1 YAKPENWPQNMNL
14 MFTFRGIPCIY
25 YGSEV
30 AFMSGAPI
38 DPANTRTSLDKS
50 GRAYFGDYI
59 EGDVTATDFGEY
71 TATSGKVV
79 DTLNH
84 PLAQHVIRLNKIRRA
99 IPALQK
105 GQYSTAGCTGDIAFK
120 RRYTDN
126 TVDSFALVA
135 IGGQASFKGV
145 PSGEYIEVITG
156 ETVTSTGTLTTGSI
170 DKDNMRIY
178 VLNTPTCGVAGKI
191 GTDGAYLK

>member
-1 YAKPENWPQNMNL
+1 MNL

-50 GRAYFGDYI
+50 GRAYFGDNI
-59 EGDVTATDFGEY
+59 EGTVTATGFGDY
-71 TATSGKVV
+71 TASGKVEE
-79 DTLNH
+79 TLSH

-105 GQYSTAGCTGDIAFK
+105 GQYSTAGCSGNIAFK

-126 TVDSFALVA
+126 TVDSFVLVA
-135 IGGQASFKGV
+135 IGGKADFTDI

-156 ETVTSTGTLTTGSI
+156 KTVTSTGTLTTGSI
-170 DKDNMRIY
+170 DQDNMRIY
-178 VLNTPTCGVAGKI
+178 VLKTANCGVDGKI

>member
-1 YAKPENWPQNMNL
+1 MNL

-25 YGSEV
+25 YGSEI

-50 GRAYFGDYI
+50 GRAYFGDKI
-59 EGDVTATDFGEY
+59 EGTVTATDFGEY
-71 TATSGKVV
+71 TASGTVKE
-79 DTLNH
+79 TLSH

-105 GQYSTAGCTGDIAFK
+105 GQYSTAGCSGNIAFK
-120 RRYTDN
+120 RRYTDS

-135 IGGQASFKGV
+135 IGGQASFTDV
-145 PSGEYIEVITG
+145 PPGDYIEVITG
-156 ETVTSTGTLTTGSI
+156 EEVKSIGTLTTGSI
-170 DKDNMRIY
+170 DQDNMRIY
-178 VLNTPTCGVAGKI
+178 VLKTANCGVDGKI
-191 GTDGAYLK
+191 GEAGAYLK